1 MKEEKSEFAERG
13 LVEAGDKVPQTLKG
27 RTPGEV
33 HQMQSDFDRLEE
45 YVDEAIAEQRI
56 TYRGKRHTVDDVRLM
71 VKMLVTNRSNDEI
84 CKAVNA
90 VRKKRGQVALTKPEM
105 AVWRFRGRYKTV
117 ILNVRKFIFE
127 SMPDIF
133 KYTNPIYVVAEINQT
148 LNYLYYLGIETGLKQ
163 GLVDRHTQGLVKLW
177 FQGMRQLDQIVS
189 INIEQIETEK
199 EREEG
204 IDVVTFLKKIRK
216 QFGSNA
222 TEQEM
227 IDHFFKERYGKQ
239 LHATAANDV
248 KEKDQD
254 TPQDDVD
261 GTEGKIAADNSG

>member
-1 MKEEKSEFAERG
+1 MTREKDSDFSGRG
-13 LVEAGDKVPQTLKG
+13 LVETGDKVPQTLKG
-27 RTPGEV
+27 RTPGKV
-33 HQMQSDFDRLEE
+33 YQMQSDFDRLEE
-45 YVDEAIAEQRI
+45 YVDEAITEQRI

-90 VRKKRGQVALTKPEM
+90 VRKKRGQIALTKPEM

-133 KYTNPIYVVAEINQT
+133 EYTNPIFVVAKINQT
-148 LNYLYYLGIETGLKQ
+148 LNYLYYLGIETGLKE
-163 GLVDRHTQGLVKLW
+163 GVIDRHTQGIVKLW

-239 LHATAANDV
+239 LHSTTANDTAP
-248 KEKDQD
+248 KAED
-254 TPQDDVD
+254 TPQDGV
-261 GTEGKIAADNSG
+261 EGSD